1 MILFEN
7 NSNVTERLVLELRE
21 FKEGAFIRSNTVV
34 DLTASNGWLEKWKQI
49 YGKKDCVGK
58 PIRFPQQQYKLGL
71 NNYQSCAT
79 IMSHDTYKIYM

>member
-34 DLTASNGWLEKWKQI
+34 DLTASNGWLEKWKQMH
-49 YGKKDCVGK
+49 GV
-58 PIRFPQQQYKLGL
+58 REERLGGEADEVSTV
-71 NNYQSCAT
+71 QAWIERARS
-79 IMSHDTYKIYM
+79 IIHKTY